1 MACFATAKVTLKGV
15 AHTVRRIHIPVG
27 LTSGFSVEASF
38 FERKQ
43 TNKKLFITKT
53 LQSCSLTVISLQTK
67 VTVKAKP
74 FSQITYELQIK
85 KVNPRVL
92 PPGVGNW
99 W

>member
-1 MACFATAKVTLKGV
+1 MASFATAKVTFKGV

-38 FERKQ
+38 FERERKK
-43 TNKKLFITKT
+43 KKLFITKT
-53 LQSCSLTVISLQTK
+53 FCLQTK
-67 VTVKAKP
+67 IFIRTTVKKEP
-74 FSQITYELQIK
+74 FLQITYELQTK
-85 KVNPRVL
+85 KVNPCVL